1 MAAWCDWLWYVCW
14 WWSQDVVYFRG
25 PCCNLGCHGTSSIG
39 GCHGNSSAWP
49 DPLVCSQVAYCRI
62 TYSMCLLL
70 MMGET
75 TATCWLTA
83 LKARLPMSSRWC
95 PIRALSVLLNTN
107 LTNCMQVC
115 HNNGLVMWTFDVF
128 FVACL
133 NSLRPSEAIW
143 RPRCGSTLRSSD
155 SHLTEVSFARD
166 TNELT
171 CYMDGIALWKHK
183 SYLQFLWF
191 LNIDDTG
198 SWNPSSWRSR
208 TCLCHAVN
216 TMAADVLASWRARA
230 SAVMVLT

>member
-1 MAAWCDWLWYVCW
+1 
-14 WWSQDVVYFRG
+14 
-25 PCCNLGCHGTSSIG
+25 
-39 GCHGNSSAWP
+39 
-49 DPLVCSQVAYCRI
+49 
-62 TYSMCLLL
+62 
-70 MMGET
+70 MGET

-191 LNIDDTG
+191 LN
-198 SWNPSSWRSR
+198 
-208 TCLCHAVN
+208 
-216 TMAADVLASWRARA
+216 
-230 SAVMVLT
+230 AVMTQAVEILPHGGQGPVYAMQSIPWLLMSWHHEEPEHQQSWCWLSSTSISKILSNTSLSSRRVAISW